1 MIRTAGGIWV
11 EGFERLASFVEAKEE
26 EGSEEEDK
34 DLKAVLVNLLKENPD
49 PEDVD
54 IHEWAE
60 ENGYDID
67 KVETLL
73 YELATDYVEE
83 NDPESEDLI
92 PGGKA
97 DDAEE
102 SDFPMEQLLKGIKV
116 EMEHTDDPDVAEEIA
131 KDHLSEF
138 PDADYYEALE
148 GMEDE
153 LKKKEE

>member
-11 EGFERLASFVEAKEE
+11 EGFERLASFVEAKEDDAFE
-26 EGSEEEDK
+26 EDDK
-34 DLKAVLVNLLKENPD
+34 DLKAILVKLLKENPD
-49 PEDVD
+49 PEDID

-73 YELATDYVEE
+73 YQLATDYVEE
-83 NDPESEDLI
+83 NDPEEEDLI

-97 DDAEE
+97 DDSEE
-102 SDFPMEQLLKGIKV
+102 SDFPMDQLLKGIKV

-131 KDHLSEF
+131 RDHLSEF
-138 PDADYYEALE
+138 PHGDYYEALE
-148 GMEDE
+148 GMEE
-153 LKKKEE
+153 KLKKAE